1 MKYKREILTRRVKN
15 KVEQKVD
22 DNWDTVAVNYRA
34 KRSKINLFLL
44 GRLRNAIGKDT
55 VTEEPISPEAR
66 LAIACIDLLAIPG
79 SEIVFVQRM
88 LVRGEGSSFWQI
100 GESVFL

>member
-1 MKYKREILTRRVKN
+1 MKYKREILTRRAKN

-22 DNWDTVAVNYRA
+22 DNLDTVAVNSRA
-34 KRSKINLFLL
+34 KRSKINYYNYLL
-44 GRLRNAIGKDT
+44 GRLRNAIEKDT

-79 SEIVFVQRM
+79 SEIVFVQCM
-88 LVRGEGSSFWQI
+88 LVRREVAFGR
-100 GESVFL
+100 